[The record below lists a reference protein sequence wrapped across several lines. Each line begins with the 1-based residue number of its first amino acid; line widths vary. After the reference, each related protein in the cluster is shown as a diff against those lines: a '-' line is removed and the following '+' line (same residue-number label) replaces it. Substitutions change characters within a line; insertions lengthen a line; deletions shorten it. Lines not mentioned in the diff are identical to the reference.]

1 MAAMTEEDEEYD
13 SEDDEESSF
22 HFKDVDS
29 DQRQSSKRVLPRSSK
44 YQNSQTTVGS

>member
-1 MAAMTEEDEEYD
+1 MSAMTEENEEYD

-29 DQRQSSKRVLPRSSK
+29 D
-44 YQNSQTTVGS
+44 